1 MKTETKL
8 NTGLIVHRV
17 TKNGV
22 IRIYV
27 KQK

>member
-8 NTGLIVHRV
+8 NTGLIVQRV
-17 TKNGV
+17 TENGV
-22 IRIYV
+22 TKIYV

>member
-8 NTGLIVHRV
+8 NTGITVQRI

-22 IRIYV
+22 TKIYV